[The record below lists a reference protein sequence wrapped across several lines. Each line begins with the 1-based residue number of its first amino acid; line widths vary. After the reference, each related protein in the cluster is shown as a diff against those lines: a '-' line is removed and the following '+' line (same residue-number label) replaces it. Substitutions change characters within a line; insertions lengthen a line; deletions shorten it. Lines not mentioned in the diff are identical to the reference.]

1 MIQSPGS
8 AKRSGRRLLR
18 ILLFGVALAGGLATV
33 VTLGPTTLWALLY
46 CSVKPPLD
54 CLLSLLV
61 VLALWGAA
69 SALVGCALLGTR
81 RLRG

>member
-1 MIQSPGS
+1 M
-8 AKRSGRRLLR
+8 R

-46 CSVKPPLD
+46 CSVKPPID
-54 CLLSLLV
+54 CVLSLLV
-61 VLALWGAA
+61 VLLLWGAA
-69 SALVGCALLGTR
+69 AALVGFALLGAR